1 MDSPIAGVSDD
12 EEMNEHMN
20 EIHNEGKTVAEEKKK
35 PSQFHSSH
43 IQQQDLA
50 TDLPSDKAAGLS
62 PTKETI
68 LSPIDMRAETGKRR
82 SHSSD
87 DIVVSAVKRLRY
99 GLDGF
104 EVDSSENAM
113 EDTITVTASD
123 GTTIDFPRIPMEEK
137 SHAPVRSFA
146 LWRGI
151 YPKFNKTRKRRQVQT
166 VSSAPK

>member
-1 MDSPIAGVSDD
+1 
-12 EEMNEHMN
+12 
-20 EIHNEGKTVAEEKKK
+20 
-35 PSQFHSSH
+35 
-43 IQQQDLA
+43 
-50 TDLPSDKAAGLS
+50 
-62 PTKETI
+62 
-68 LSPIDMRAETGKRR
+68 MRAETGKRR